1 MKATSVNAISNSVK
15 LHFILEMLSTQTSQD
30 TVKMIAK
37 IIEDLFWIE
46 RKLLSVS
53 LWIYIAAFLA
63 ISVSHENYTV
73 W

>member
-53 LWIYIAAFLA
+53 L
-63 ISVSHENYTV
+63 
-73 W
+73 